1 MAPKMTLTKDDW
13 IAAGFR
19 ALARDGAGALRAEK
33 LARDLGTTKGSF
45 YWHFADLAA
54 FKAQMIAF
62 WEFKVATEV
71 MGTLSDEL
79 DPHKRLAALAQAAAD
94 PAPQDFGGTRIEHAV
109 RAWGLGDETVAQAI
123 AAVDVRR
130 IAYLEALLA
139 EVGLT
144 TPHLAQMI
152 YATHIGL
159 DDLMAKHGQ
168 DKSGPF
174 AALMSLLAT
183 LPRP

>member
-1 MAPKMTLTKDDW
+1 MTTKKTLTKDDW

-45 YWHFADLAA
+45 YWHFTDLAA

-71 MGTLSDEL
+71 MDSLNDES
-79 DPHKRLAALAQAAAD
+79 DPHKRLTALARAAAD

-109 RAWGLGDETVAQAI
+109 RAWGLGDDTVAQAI
-123 AAVDVRR
+123 AAVDARR
-130 IAYLEALLA
+130 ISFLETLLA

-144 TPHLAQMI
+144 TPHLAQVI

-174 AALMSLLAT
+174 GALMTLL
-183 LPRP
+183 LSQQPP